1 MWQENNQSINLSV
14 IVVAAGSGSRMQ
26 SSEHKQFLK
35 LCGSPM
41 LALTLQIFENHPS
54 VDEIILVSQ
63 KQELERVRIEI
74 LVPFKSR
81 KVTQLVPGGACRKDS
96 VIAGLSSVSAKSDFI
111 AIHDGARPLLTP
123 EMFDRVLIEAVRK
136 GGAILAVPVTDTL
149 KRTDA
154 RGLIRETVSRDRLW
168 AAQTPQVFR
177 AEWLHDAY
185 EKLPDSV
192 VATDD
197 ASVMSMAGYPVHLA
211 TGSWENIKVT
221 VPDDLLLAEM
231 ILEGRREIH
240 ANRNRV

>member
-1 MWQENNQSINLSV
+1 MRQGNNGSVNLSV

-26 SSEHKQFLK
+26 SLEHKQFLK
-35 LCGSPM
+35 LCDSPM
-41 LALTLQIFENHPS
+41 LAVTLQIFENHPS

-63 KQELERVRIEI
+63 KQEMERVQREI
-74 LVPFKSR
+74 LVQFEFR
-81 KVTQLVPGGACRKDS
+81 KVAHLVPGGACRKDS
-96 VIAGLSSVSAKSDFI
+96 VMAGLSAVSAKSAFI

-123 EMFDRVLIEAVRK
+123 EMFDRVLIEALHK

-154 RGLIRETVSRDRLW
+154 RGLIGETVSRDRLW

-185 EKLPDSV
+185 KKLPDSA

-197 ASVMSMAGYPVHLA
+197 ASVISMAGYPVYLA
-211 TGSWENIKVT
+211 KGSWENLKVT
-221 VPDDLLLAEM
+221 VPDDLLRAEM
-231 ILEGRREIH
+231 ILEGRRVPH
-240 ANRNRV
+240 ANRNRF